1 MGEHKPL
8 SGSLFPIPGY
18 EGVYYITPN
27 GEVVNKHNVVL
38 KPFPTKRGA
47 AVELRHKGQ
56 RERVL
61 ISELLQRLENRN
73 DRIRA
78 D

>member
-1 MGEHKPL
+1 MSEHKL
-8 SGSLFPIPGY
+8 FSGSLIPIPGY
-18 EGVYYITPN
+18 EGVYYITPG
-27 GEVVNKHNVVL
+27 GEVVNRHNTVL

-61 ISELLQRLENRN
+61 ISELLQRLENNN
-73 DRIRA
+73 DRIGA